1 MLSRAKAENFL
12 AQGLK
17 NMGLVLED
25 QPEALARLSLYFQE
39 LNKWNKKVNLVAR
52 SLDHQQILENHFLD
66 SLTLLELLRL
76 KMRKVETVLDIGT
89 GAGFPGLVLKAA
101 CPALSV
107 TLVEPLKKRYYF
119 LKHIIRTLDLT
130 GVEVLNVYLEGK
142 YEVEKL
148 PAQYFSFI
156 TSRAFTD
163 ISRFI
168 KLGSPYL
175 REGGIIV
182 MMKGPGLAEELGKLA
197 SGGLPEQFRLA
208 EKRKILL
215 PYSKKERWLVSF
227 SRSG

>member
-1 MLSRAKAENFL
+1 
-12 AQGLK
+12 
-17 NMGLVLED
+17 
-25 QPEALARLSLYFQE
+25 
-39 LNKWNKKVNLVAR
+39 
-52 SLDHQQILENHFLD
+52 LENHFLD
-66 SLTLLELLRL
+66 SLTLLELLIS
-76 KMRKVETVLDIGT
+76 KKRKEEKILDIGT

-119 LKHIIRTLDLT
+119 LKHIIRTLNLP
-130 GVEVLNVYLEGK
+130 GVEVLNVHLEEK
-142 YEVEKL
+142 SEIEKL

-163 ISRFI
+163 VSGFI

-175 REGGIIV
+175 REDGIIV
-182 MMKGPGLAEELGKLA
+182 MMKGPGLAEELGKLV
-197 SGGLPEQFRLA
+197 SGGLTEQFRLA

-215 PYSKKERWLVSF
+215 PYSKKERWLLSF